1 MAFIAFDQVPNDAPV
16 AARDAIA
23 PAPTRVPG
31 VAAVARRVRLPL
43 PLPLLAAGVALLWIG
58 RAVSLAVDSAL
69 LGLVAASLAFLIG
82 VAVRSAVRPAHAG
95 R

>member
-23 PAPTRVPG
+23 RAPSRVPG
-31 VAAVARRVRLPL
+31 AAPLARRVRL